1 MVISEVILSGVN
13 NGADMYNIYLTI
25 WDLVLITVTSI
36 SIISIIR
43 MYSYIFSETRRQQRS
58 QTEHLS
64 AEEIATIRRNNRAAK
79 TLGIVLGTLLATY
92 LPTIIFI
99 IMYYS
104 VNLERRVLNCISSW
118 VATLVMLGSLCNPVV
133 YCWRKEELRQ
143 AFLEILHL
151 RNPEN
156 NQSPEAIEVQV
167 IQPAR

>member
-1 MVISEVILSGVN
+1 MGLS
-13 NGADMYNIYLTI
+13 APQCYL
-25 WDLVLITVTSI
+25 DFHI
-36 SIISIIR
+36 SIVR

-104 VNLERRVLNCISSW
+104 VNLERRVLNCIASW
-118 VATLVMLGSLCNPVV
+118 VATLVMLGSLCNPLV
-133 YCWRKEELRQ
+133 YCWRKDRGIAPGLFGDSSFKKSRK
-143 AFLEILHL
+143 
-151 RNPEN
+151 
-156 NQSPEAIEVQV
+156 
-167 IQPAR
+167 QPVTRSDRGASHSTSSLA

>member
-1 MVISEVILSGVN
+1 MGLSAHHCYLDFHNCHHTNVVVYFLGSPTTTKISL
-13 NGADMYNIYLTI
+13 
-25 WDLVLITVTSI
+25 
-36 SIISIIR
+36 
-43 MYSYIFSETRRQQRS
+43 
-58 QTEHLS
+58 TEHLS

-92 LPTIIFI
+92 LPTVIFI

-104 VNLERRVLNCISSW
+104 VNLERRVLNCIAIW
-118 VATLVMLGSLCNPVV
+118 VAALVMLGSLCNPVV

-156 NQSPEAIEVQV
+156 NQSQEAIEMHV

>member
-1 MVISEVILSGVN
+1 MGLS
-13 NGADMYNIYLTI
+13 AHHCCLDFH
-25 WDLVLITVTSI
+25 I
-36 SIISIIR
+36 SIVR

-118 VATLVMLGSLCNPVV
+118 VAALVMLGSLCNPVV

-156 NQSPEAIEVQV
+156 NQSQEAIEVQV